1 LPAKF
6 PIALVAFCFKPDV
19 NDDDDDELSD
29 DDDEL
34 LLDVLLLLFPVSIPV
49 ALSLSDD
56 RSTAKAVCFNV
67 MLTKDAVKINA
78 NAKLAKTKVLFIFY
92 SFLIVQQSI

>member
-19 NDDDDDELSD
+19 NDDDDVELSAD
-29 DDDEL
+29 DVEL
-34 LLDVLLLLFPVSIPV
+34 LLDVLLLLFPVNILV

-56 RSTAKAVCFNV
+56 RSTAKAICFDV
-67 MLTKDAVKINA
+67 TLTKEAININA
-78 NAKLAKTKVLFIFY
+78 NTKLVKTKVLFISNHF
-92 SFLIVQQSI
+92 

>member
-1 LPAKF
+1 MPAKF

-19 NDDDDDELSD
+19 NDDDDELSA

-56 RSTAKAVCFNV
+56 KST
-67 MLTKDAVKINA
+67 
-78 NAKLAKTKVLFIFY
+78 
-92 SFLIVQQSI
+92 S